1 MVRDRRSLPLQ
12 VSEEIRGMLSG
23 GGLHPGD
30 QLPTEAELAARFDV
44 GRTTIR
50 EALKLLEQDGLV
62 DVRHGLGRFVA
73 AIPSV
78 VRPVTSLESVTEM
91 MTHLGYVVSNRVL
104 SVTEGVASDEEAQ
117 ELQLAQGATVIR
129 LERLRIQGEDPLI
142 YSVDVLPAD
151 LLSGPASERDWTGS
165 LLDVL
170 DREGFRVVSA
180 SAQIRAVTLPRSI
193 GRRAGLDSSRPW
205 LLMVQLNVTEV
216 GRPVIY
222 SRDYHRGDAF
232 TFHVLRRRSS

>member
-12 VSEEIRGMLSG
+12 VSEEIRVMLSG

-30 QLPTEAELAARFDV
+30 QLPTEAELAGRFDV

-73 AIPSV
+73 ALPSV

-91 MTHLGYVVSNRVL
+91 MTHLGYVVTNRVL
-104 SVTEGVASDEEAQ
+104 SVTEGPASDEEAQ
-117 ELQLAQGATVIR
+117 ELQLSQGATVIR
-129 LERLRIQGEDPLI
+129 LERLRLQGEDPLI

-151 LLSGPASERDWTGS
+151 LLSGPSSGRDWTGS

-170 DREGFRVVSA
+170 DHEGFRVVSA
-180 SAQIRAVTLPRSI
+180 SAQIRAVMLPRSI
-193 GRRAGLDSSRPW
+193 RRRAGLDSSRPW

-232 TFHVLRRRSS
+232 TFHVLRRRSC